1 MLGTQ
6 WKCSKYSSDTVARK
20 LITARLVVKKPSLHK
35 FSTKNNM
42 YMCRYASQR
51 SLLINIIKMHCT
63 SGVSN
68 HKERRYIGDFSEEWR
83 GQCFYPPLVLI
94 ESTGGATR
102 QQWQISHSHW
112 PTTSLT
118 DSSQRVRRE
127 KLGLMPL

>member
-20 LITARLVVKKPSLHK
+20 LITASCKKLFLYN

-102 QQWQISHSHW
+102 QQWQIPHSHW
-112 PTTSLT
+112 PTISLS
-118 DSSQRVRRE
+118 DSLQRVRRE